1 MSSERGRGVTGRTEP
16 SPSKLGCVQS
26 HEQPAA
32 RDRVPSRRAAPK
44 PHPTLPCCAP
54 VRGDCT
60 VTPDQ
65 PPRPPLRAPAQA
77 SGLPCRGCPRA
88 GPSADDPPPEK
99 ALPLSVLPGLGPPTK
114 PLLFFFWCQP
124 QCPQKQRLH
133 GGPVPLSGI
142 QAPQCPPPPAG
153 TASPPPP
160 PSATSCPCQ
169 PLGSQETGLLC
180 SDSGPALCAKPAL
193 LPLWGVTSPLKSL
206 TVRSC

>member
-1 MSSERGRGVTGRTEP
+1 MTGRTEP

-142 QAPQCPPPPAG
+142 QAPQCTPRPRHHRLALPLLRPLPQPRAVP
-153 TASPPPP
+153 ASPSGRRRQDSCAQTPGL
-160 PSATSCPCQ
+160 PSVPSLPSCP
-169 PLGSQETGLLC
+169 
-180 SDSGPALCAKPAL
+180 SG
-193 LPLWGVTSPLKSL
+193 GH
-206 TVRSC
+206 

>member
-1 MSSERGRGVTGRTEP
+1 MTGRTEP

-60 VTPDQ
+60 VTPASRRVL
-65 PPRPPLRAPAQA
+65 PSGPLHR
-77 SGLPCRGCPRA
+77 LRGCRA
-88 GPSADDPPPEK
+88 VA
-99 ALPLSVLPGLGPPTK
+99 VLGPGLQRTTRRRKKPFRFLSFLALAPPQSHCCFFSGASPSVPRNTGFTVARFLRVASRPRSA
-114 PLLFFFWCQP
+114 PL
-124 QCPQKQRLH
+124 
-133 GGPVPLSGI
+133 
-142 QAPQCPPPPAG
+142 PPPAG
-153 TASPPPP
+153 AASPPPP